1 MREQRIGDVGG
12 EMGFAGVRE
21 MGFTGVREFGPLYS
35 FFSPFLSLFVSG
47 VMEFIFR

>member
-1 MREQRIGDVGG
+1 MGFVDVR

-21 MGFTGVREFGPLYS
+21 LGPLCS
-35 FFSPFLSLFVSG
+35 FFSPSLSLFVSG